1 MGVGR
6 PEGTI
11 SRHHDKEAIIQR
23 FTRQAPR
30 ARQPARWPIASH
42 IRGPLLLI
50 AASTLAIALAAGAL
64 TGGVA
69 GALQAGAAVLASVI
83 AGEPNAPTVAQ
94 VAVSLARGAAE
105 AGSAA
110 LTALMI
116 ASVAAVPFVARDLI
130 ARRTRRA
137 RRERRVDSQ
146 EQSTCP
152 EISRRALLTT
162 IAAGCA
168 AGAWV
173 EEGVSTS
180 LQALVDQAIADQNTA
195 ITDATGKRLRL
206 RGVNWFGFETDA
218 FAPHGLSVRN
228 YDDMLA
234 QMADLGFNTLRL
246 PYSNQL
252 FDPGSVP
259 SGIDERLNA
268 DLRGLA
274 GVSLLDALVAGA
286 WRHGLHVILDRH
298 RPNAYAQSDLWYT
311 EEVPESRWIADW
323 VMLARRYR
331 GHPAVLGADLHNEP
345 HGAATWGDGNRWTD
359 WRLAAER
366 AGNAILAVNPDWR
379 IFVQGVERVGGDYYW
394 WGGNL

>member
-1 MGVGR
+1 M
-6 PEGTI
+6 
-11 SRHHDKEAIIQR
+11 
-23 FTRQAPR
+23 RQAPR

-195 ITDATGKRLRL
+195 ITDAAGKRLRL

-218 FAPHGLSVRN
+218 FA
-228 YDDMLA
+228 
-234 QMADLGFNTLRL
+234 
-246 PYSNQL
+246 
-252 FDPGSVP
+252 
-259 SGIDERLNA
+259 
-268 DLRGLA
+268 
-274 GVSLLDALVAGA
+274 
-286 WRHGLHVILDRH
+286 
-298 RPNAYAQSDLWYT
+298 
-311 EEVPESRWIADW
+311 
-323 VMLARRYR
+323 
-331 GHPAVLGADLHNEP
+331 
-345 HGAATWGDGNRWTD
+345 
-359 WRLAAER
+359 
-366 AGNAILAVNPDWR
+366 
-379 IFVQGVERVGGDYYW
+379 
-394 WGGNL
+394 